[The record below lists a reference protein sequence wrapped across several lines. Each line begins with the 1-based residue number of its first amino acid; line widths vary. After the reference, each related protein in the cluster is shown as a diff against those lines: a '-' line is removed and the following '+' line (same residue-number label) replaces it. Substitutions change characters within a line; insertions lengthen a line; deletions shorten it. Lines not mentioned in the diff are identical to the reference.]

1 MDYTKELTECLIMMC
16 EQYLV
21 KGLDLDGWLEHSF
34 MCAGENSLALLD
46 RMGLVETEDGVTYK
60 LLKR

>member
-16 EQYLV
+16 EQYLA
-21 KGLDLDGWLEHSF
+21 KNTNLDEWLEHDF
-34 MCAGENSLALLD
+34 MCAGESSLNLLVK
-46 RMGLVETEDGVTYK
+46 MGLAETEDNVTYK